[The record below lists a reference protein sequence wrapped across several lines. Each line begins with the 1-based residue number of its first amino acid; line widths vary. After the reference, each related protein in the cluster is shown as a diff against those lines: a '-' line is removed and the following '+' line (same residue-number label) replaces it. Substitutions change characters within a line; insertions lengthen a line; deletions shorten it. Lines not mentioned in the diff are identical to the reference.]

1 MHAPAGYRFLPGL
14 PSWLLTSKQI
24 LADGLEELYRSSVL
38 SLCLCT
44 LNPTR
49 YPRERR
55 IALETGKDQNVQ
67 DDHVQLL
74 DLRRVRAVCIE
85 SVGLFIDLGPTG
97 HEHTRPTLGHRTD
110 RYGSLGHLQSYLQ
123 THLASHSLT
132 SVELTIILPTVYP
145 LVYKVEDWSVDVK
158 AMAVL
163 PRLEHVHYIVRQKR
177 RHGLSCS
184 DLYPRSAEALLA
196 EENEKRARRA
206 VLPLLEG
213 ALKEVAVGLVG
224 AGNEDVCRLKE
235 WSVETEGDGLG
246 DGDKGIGEIVGKEM
260 WNEIW
265 KLDWHLDVRRRRRA

>member
-1 MHAPAGYRFLPGL
+1 VHAPAGYRFLSGL

-38 SLCLCT
+38 SLCHCT
-44 LNPTR
+44 INPTR
-49 YPRERR
+49 YPRERK

-85 SVGLFIDLGPTG
+85 SVGLRVDSGPTG
-97 HEHTRPTLGHRTD
+97 HEHTRATLGHRTD
-110 RYGSLGHLQSYLQ
+110 GNSRIGPLQSYLQ
-123 THLASHSLT
+123 THLDSHSLK
-132 SVELTIILPTVYP
+132 SVELTICLPTVYP

-158 AMAVL
+158 AISDL
-163 PRLEHVHYIVRQKR
+163 PRLEHVHFIVRQMR

-184 DLYPRSAEALLA
+184 NLYPRSAEALLA
-196 EENEKRARRA
+196 EENEKRARGA

-213 ALKEVAVGLVG
+213 VLKGVAVGLVG
-224 AGNEDVCRLKE
+224 AGNEDECRLRE
-235 WSVETEGDGLG
+235 WSVKTEGDGLG
-246 DGDKGIGEIVGKEM
+246 EGDKGVGEIVGKEM